1 MNIRPMLASK
11 CDDVARLRYPVLATP
26 KLDGIRCITGRPVVA
41 RNHSHQCDTLT
52 RNLKP
57 IPNDLIRLNM
67 EANLIPGLDG
77 ELLAHPVGDMWPMLP
92 TFQACSSAIMSRD
105 GWPSFRY
112 YVFDLIPAAMNP
124 DILTLKDPGYE
135 ARVNVL
141 AKLHL
146 PEWCVKVLPVNIPD
160 ADHLAAYEA
169 ACLSEGYEG
178 IMIRTPDSPYKYG
191 RSTFREQWLVKIKR
205 FEDSEAEILEV
216 IERYTNNNAPEK
228 NALGYQERS
237 THQAG
242 LTPAGDMG
250 ALRVRDLKTG
260 AEFQIGTG
268 FNDYQRKS
276 VWSFRSAY
284 IGTIIKYKF
293 QPHGVKELPRFPVF
307 VGWRHKED
315 LP

>member
-1 MNIRPMLASK
+1 MTIRPMLAAK
-11 CDDVARLRYPVLATP
+11 CEDLKRLRFPVLATP
-26 KLDGIRCITGRPVVA
+26 KLDGIRCITSRPVIA
-41 RNHSHQCDTLT
+41 RNKDHQCDTLT

-57 IPNDLIRLNM
+57 IPNDFTRLNM
-67 EANLIPGLDG
+67 EKELRPGLDG
-77 ELLAHPVGDMWPMLP
+77 ELLAHVHNESWPKLP
-92 TFQACSSAIMSRD
+92 TFQSCSSCIMSHA
-105 GWPSFRY
+105 GWYSFKY
-112 YVFDLIPAAMNP
+112 FVFDLIPAALNP
-124 DILTLKDPGYE
+124 DVMSCKDPGYE
-135 ARVNVL
+135 ARVQIL
-141 AKLHL
+141 ARLHL
-146 PEWCVKVLPVNIPD
+146 PDWCVKVLPVNIPD

-169 ACLSEGYEG
+169 ACISEGYEG

-205 FEDSEAEILEV
+205 FEDSEAEVLEV
-216 IERYTNNNAPEK
+216 IERYTNNNAPEI

-268 FNDYQRKS
+268 FDAMQRKS
-276 VWSFRSAY
+276 VWTFRSTCVGA
-284 IGTIIKYKF
+284 ILKYKF

-307 VGWRHKED
+307 VGWRHQD
-315 LP
+315 DMS